1 MQLMEKVRQTEFLGR
16 EFLLWLWFQC
26 EINEERFDLGE
37 NGQAELWFD
46 RRIVLQAESD
56 EGVEKI
62 TCSGENPHLREAR
75 FALTK
80 NKEITEAMIKLTIDD
95 NEWSFILDS
104 TWMNF
109 KSFKTPKV
117 MQDTKEDPEGLF
129 HEKFFLIEKA
139 LTTMD
144 AIYASF
150 IKIRISPKWETHE
163 LPAIL
168 SWVREGK

>member
-1 MQLMEKVRQTEFLGR
+1 MQLIEKVRQTEFLGR
-16 EFLLWLWFQC
+16 EFLLWLWYRS
-26 EINEERFDLGE
+26 EINEGRFDLGE
-37 NGQAELWFD
+37 DGQVELWFD
-46 RRIVLQAESD
+46 RRIVLQSESD
-56 EGVEKI
+56 EGIEKV
-62 TCSGENPHLREAR
+62 TCSGDNLHLREAR

-80 NKEITEAMIKLTIDD
+80 NKEITEAMIKLTIDN

-117 MQDTKEDPEGLF
+117 MQDSKEDPEALF

-150 IKIRISPKWETHE
+150 IKIRTSPEWDTHE
-163 LPAIL
+163 LPAINR
-168 SWVREGK
+168 WVTEGK